1 VDLGKGD
8 EDLNITFPITIA
20 TVPFRIPNCNK
31 TPQIFYSE
39 YLLTILMYIKI

>member
-39 YLLTILMYIKI
+39 YLLKILM